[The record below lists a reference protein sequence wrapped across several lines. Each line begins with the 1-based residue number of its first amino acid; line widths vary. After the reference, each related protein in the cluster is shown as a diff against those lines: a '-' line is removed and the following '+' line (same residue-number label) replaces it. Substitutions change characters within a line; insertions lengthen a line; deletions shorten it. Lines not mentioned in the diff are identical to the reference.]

1 MRELAGPDASGT
13 RVKGR
18 GSKDCSA
25 SEVRALGS
33 LSPAR
38 PAAGQPPPAVADSCV
53 ESYSRTHSSEPQLRY
68 NAVHCLGCV
77 LHGSKTKKG
86 STYLNGC
93 F

>member
-38 PAAGQPPPAVADSCV
+38 PAAGQPPPQWQIAAWSHTVGHTAVSP
-53 ESYSRTHSSEPQLRY
+53 SYGTMQCTAY
-68 NAVHCLGCV
+68 DVCYTAVRQR
-77 LHGSKTKKG
+77 KG
-86 STYLNGC
+86 ALT
-93 F
+93 